1 MPRSPKPQPANDP
14 RPASTR
20 VRDYTM
26 SLPSEFRPRFRALRS
41 SLRAGAP
48 DAVDGFSYGIPSL
61 MLHGKT
67 VIWYAA
73 WKHHV
78 GLYPIGA
85 DIARTHAA
93 ALKPYARS
101 TGTVRFPLDEP
112 LPLAL
117 VRQLVQA
124 RRADLESQAPK
135 AADRKAKG
143 QSRRRN

>member
-1 MPRSPKPQPANDP
+1 M
-14 RPASTR
+14 
-20 VRDYTM
+20 
-26 SLPSEFRPRFRALRS
+26 
-41 SLRAGAP
+41 RAGAP
-48 DAVDGFSYGIPSL
+48 ASVDGFSYGIPSL

-124 RRADLESQAPK
+124 RLAELESRAPK
-135 AADRKAKG
+135 AAARSAKG
-143 QSRRRN
+143 RGIRRD